1 MKKVTPE
8 FIRDI
13 FYSGQFGFMG
23 DKDVTSKI
31 AFLVNNNY
39 LLLSP
44 VTIAT
49 KKEYMEAC
57 TNDSF
62 IVNRDD
68 AAGGSHEHVALKIVG
83 QSYIK
88 KEYGVDSVFEQTF
101 AGYFPDVQSIDKH
114 IICECGHTNNP
125 EKLFEYFKHNEIR
138 YIVQIP
144 YPDTSDEVIMG
155 YEFQAMPDLI
165 PFLALE
171 SQEISQSIKDILNRR

>member
-23 DKDVTSKI
+23 DQEVTTKI

-49 KKEYMEAC
+49 KRDYIEAS

-62 IVNRDD
+62 MVSRDD
-68 AAGGSHEHVALKIVG
+68 AAGGSREHVALKIVG

-125 EKLFEYFKHNEIR
+125 EKLFEYFKHGEIR
-138 YIVQIP
+138 YVIQIP
-144 YPDTSDEVIMG
+144 YPNDTDTVILG
-155 YEFQAMPDLI
+155 YEFQAAPNLVE
-165 PFLALE
+165 FLEFEAKG
-171 SQEISQSIKDILNRR
+171 ISQSIKDILNKR